1 VIIIFLLAHIDYVYT
16 LLGLVFSS
24 MALGFSGQIHVGLN
38 LAIIF
43 VLIKVW
49 SKEIP
54 HAIDLLK
61 KDMNFLK
68 RKLAKHAFICITI
81 HDFGIQCCM

>member
-1 VIIIFLLAHIDYVYT
+1 MYT

-24 MALGFSGQIHVGLN
+24 MALGFSGQIHVVLN

-54 HAIDLLK
+54 STIDLLK
-61 KDMNFLK
+61 KDITFLK
-68 RKLAKHAFICITI
+68 RKLAKHAFICMTI
-81 HDFGIQCCM
+81 HDFGVHSCM

>member
-1 VIIIFLLAHIDYVYT
+1 
-16 LLGLVFSS
+16 
-24 MALGFSGQIHVGLN
+24 MALGLSGQILVVLN

-54 HAIDLLK
+54 RNIDLVK
-61 KDMNFLK
+61 KYRIFLK
-68 RKLAKHAFICITI
+68 RKLVIHAFICIAI
-81 HDFGIQCCM
+81 HVFGIHCCMQSSYSFFLLHI

>member
-1 VIIIFLLAHIDYVYT
+1 VYT

-24 MALGFSGQIHVGLN
+24 MALGLSGQIPIVLN

-49 SKEIP
+49 SNEIP
-54 HAIDLLK
+54 PDIDLLK

-68 RKLAKHAFICITI
+68 RKLAIHAFICVAI
-81 HDFGIQCCM
+81 HVFGIHCCT